1 MLLLLPDVPVEAL
14 RQGGEPVR
22 DLVLGADRGN
32 GVDGTGHAQAAEKIN
47 SFHLKN
53 GEVGFR
59 ADIKSINVS

>member
-22 DLVLGADRGN
+22 DLVLGADRRN
-32 GVDGTGHAQAAEKIN
+32 GVDGSGHAQAVEKIN

-53 GEVGFR
+53 EGNKVSCT
-59 ADIKSINVS
+59 KSVNVS